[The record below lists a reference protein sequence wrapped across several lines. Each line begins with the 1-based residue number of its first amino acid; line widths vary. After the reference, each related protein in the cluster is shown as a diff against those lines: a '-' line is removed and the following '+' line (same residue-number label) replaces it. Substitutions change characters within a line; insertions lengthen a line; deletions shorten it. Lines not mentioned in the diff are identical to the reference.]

1 MADKIVESGFPVDGG
16 AGEKL
21 AHPSDQARKTEL
33 ITTLKTQALSNGRT
47 AASGFIFCAS
57 IQARQE

>member
-1 MADKIVESGFPVDGG
+1 MEDKSVTSGVAVGGG
-16 AGEKL
+16 ADEKI
-21 AHPSDQARKTEL
+21 AHPSDRARKTEL
-33 ITTLKTQALSNGRT
+33 ITTLKTQVLSNGRT